1 MNKNWRIVHPDDY
14 FHHPYSET
22 WLSEREI
29 EIEIARRWLDFN
41 SQDLIEVGA
50 VMPYYAEIK
59 HEVIDPYDPKATI
72 ADFME
77 NHDLTMMKVLS
88 ISTIEHIGTTDYVEL
103 ERQNVV
109 DEKAAIQALTK
120 LLDECDECLVSI
132 PIGYN
137 PHLDK
142 WLEANLGKLNCFGYE
157 KVIWFPTEDGV
168 KSLWNYYD
176 SVSTIKG
183 RAYNKPFP
191 LGNFV
196 LFIEGWK

>member
-14 FHHPYSET
+14 FHHPYSQT

-29 EIEIARRWLDFN
+29 EIEIARRWMEAN
-41 SQDLIEVGA
+41 SQDIIEVGA
-50 VMPYYAEIK
+50 VMPYYTEIN

-72 ADFME
+72 SDFME
-77 NHDLTMMKVLS
+77 NHDLTMMRVLS

-109 DEKAAIQALTK
+109 DENAAIQALIQ
-120 LLDECDECLVSI
+120 LLDQCDECLVSI

-137 PHLDK
+137 PYLDR
-142 WLEANLGKLNCFGYE
+142 WLESNLDKLNCFGYE
-157 KVIWFPTEDGV
+157 KVMWFPTATRT

-176 SVSTIKG
+176 SVSTISPHS
-183 RAYNKPFP
+183 YNSPFP
-191 LGNFV
+191 LANFV